1 MAMFDDPKKELQ
13 KLEEQLLKDE
23 EWLDRELAAARA
35 LIGDAPVKKTKKPAA
50 AKKPA
55 AQTAKKEGE
64 SVRGSAEVQ
73 KKAAKVVVPPTNDYD
88 LDEKKPKKK
97 KQSKPQKSN
106 RGLVILA
113 VLETLGI
120 VGVVAYWLVMIL

>member
-1 MAMFDDPKKELQ
+1 MMAMFDDPKKELK
-13 KLEEQLLKDE
+13 KLEDQLLKDE

-73 KKAAKVVVPPTNDYD
+73 KKAK
-88 LDEKKPKKK
+88 
-97 KQSKPQKSN
+97 KSN

-113 VLETLGI
+113 ILETLGI
-120 VGVVAYWLVMIL
+120 VGVVAYWVVMIL